1 MNDQGIAVGAGLDYL
16 ARRGLVRPERLPN
29 VYLGP
34 EFDDDACVRA
44 IEDAGL
50 SYSEESDIER
60 TVAELLAQGHVVA
73 RFAGRMEYGPR
84 ALGNRSIL
92 YRSDDPSVNDWLNRK
107 LRRTEYMPFAP
118 ATLAEHAAACYG
130 PIDRCVDCVRFM
142 TIALDCTEAMRRVS
156 PGAVHVDGTARP
168 QVVFES
174 DNPSYYRILRLY
186 YERTG
191 IPSVLN
197 TSFNMHEE
205 PIVCSP
211 ADACRALIASGLPY
225 LAMNRFLVR
234 GRTKAE

>member
-1 MNDQGIAVGAGLDYL
+1 
-16 ARRGLVRPERLPN
+16 
-29 VYLGP
+29 
-34 EFDDDACVRA
+34 
-44 IEDAGL
+44 
-50 SYSEESDIER
+50 
-60 TVAELLAQGHVVA
+60 
-73 RFAGRMEYGPR
+73 
-84 ALGNRSIL
+84 
-92 YRSDDPSVNDWLNRK
+92 
-107 LRRTEYMPFAP
+107 
-118 ATLAEHAAACYG
+118 
-130 PIDRCVDCVRFM
+130 
-142 TIALDCTEAMRRVS
+142 
-156 PGAVHVDGTARP
+156 TARP